1 MDERRELQHGVSEP
15 GGSGAIGPDAER
27 ELCERFAQR
36 IRLYGLRHLGDEA
49 AAADLVQDVLLV
61 LLHSVREGRI
71 QDPAHLERFVLGT
84 CRNLVAKI
92 RRGEQRTRTFE
103 RAALPLAEDGL
114 PPAFSHLDAA
124 RLGSCLGHLD
134 ARGLRVV
141 LLTFQE
147 ERSAEEI
154 AAELGTTPGN
164 VRVIRHRAMAALQRC
179 VGGAE
184 P

>member
-103 RAALPLAEDGL
+103 RAALPLAE
-114 PPAFSHLDAA
+114 PAT
-124 RLGSCLGHLD
+124 C
-134 ARGLRVV
+134 RG
-141 LLTFQE
+141 
-147 ERSAEEI
+147 
-154 AAELGTTPGN
+154 P
-164 VRVIRHRAMAALQRC
+164 RAMRSRTTSSPATRARRLRPGSPRWRTAWRGRC
-179 VGGAE
+179 RRSFARTTSSGCTRTGAE
-184 P
+184 R